1 MMNVLKITSTP
12 IKLSMTSQRARL
24 EAQLPSPH
32 VNMEQTPG
40 SIQMHSQNIK
50 VNIDTYEQ
58 RQSLGRRTS
67 QDFLAYQ
74 ADKGKAA
81 AQDATARYV
90 QVGNQMAQIQ
100 KGANI
105 PDIICM
111 QMSSQMQP
119 RTDLEAMPLPPP
131 DISWTP
137 GSLEMKYTPS
147 SIEFERISKMQRR
160 IMYREN
166 WRSMWNSILRWKSSI
181 WEIQCMFRQAPRLV
195 MRRSARIWDENEPAG
210 RAVGRKS
217 I

>member
-58 RQSLGRRTS
+58 RQSLGRRTNK
-67 QDFLAYQ
+67 DFLAYQ

-119 RTDLEAMPLPPP
+119 HTDLEAMPLPPP

-147 SIEFERISKMQRR
+147 SIEFEADIKKAKTNYVPGELAINVEQ
-160 IMYREN
+160 YP
-166 WRSMWNSILRWKSSI
+166 KV
-181 WEIQCMFRQAPRLV
+181 EIEYMGDPLYVPPSAAPGYEAER
-195 MRRSARIWDENEPAG
+195 
-210 RAVGRKS
+210 
-217 I
+217 

>member
-12 IKLSMTSQRARL
+12 IKLSMTSQKARL

-131 DISWTP
+131 DIRWTP

-147 SIEFERISKMQRR
+147 SIEFEADIKNAKTNYVPGELAINVEQYPKVEIEYMGDP
-160 IMYREN
+160 MYVPP
-166 WRSMWNSILRWKSSI
+166 SA
-181 WEIQCMFRQAPRLV
+181 APGYEAER
-195 MRRSARIWDENEPAG
+195 
-210 RAVGRKS
+210 
-217 I
+217 

>member
-12 IKLSMTSQRARL
+12 IKISMTSQRARL

-58 RQSLGRRTS
+58 RQSLGRRTN

-105 PDIICM
+105 PDIIYM

-119 RTDLEAMPLPPP
+119 HTDLEAMPLPPP
-131 DISWTP
+131 NISWTP
-137 GSLEMKYTPS
+137 ESLEMKYTPS
-147 SIEFERISKMQRR
+147 SIEFEADIKNAETNYVPGELAINVEQ
-160 IMYREN
+160 YP
-166 WRSMWNSILRWKSSI
+166 KV
-181 WEIQCMFRQAPRLV
+181 EIEYMGDPIYVPPSAAPGYEAER
-195 MRRSARIWDENEPAG
+195 
-210 RAVGRKS
+210 
-217 I
+217 

>member
-12 IKLSMTSQRARL
+12 IKISMTSQRARL

-58 RQSLGRRTS
+58 RQSLGRRTN

-105 PDIICM
+105 PDIIYM

-119 RTDLEAMPLPPP
+119 HTDLEAIPLPPP
-131 DISWTP
+131 NISWTP
-137 GSLEMKYTPS
+137 ESLEMKYTPS
-147 SIEFERISKMQRR
+147 SIEFEADIKNAETNYVPGELAINVEQ
-160 IMYREN
+160 YP
-166 WRSMWNSILRWKSSI
+166 KV
-181 WEIQCMFRQAPRLV
+181 EIEYMGDPIYVPPSAAPGYEAER
-195 MRRSARIWDENEPAG
+195 
-210 RAVGRKS
+210 
-217 I
+217 